1 MDRKLTK
8 DEFVELFTLQRQRT
22 KKARKNSRRQ
32 DKTEGYSDFYR
43 QEKHNSVWYSQ
54 SCNAN

>member
-1 MDRKLTK
+1 MERKLSK
-8 DEFVELFTLQRQRT
+8 DEFVQLFRLQRQRT
-22 KKARKNSRRQ
+22 KKVRRNIDRQ

-54 SCNAN
+54 I